1 VSNVTGDPEYG
12 QTPADAPMTLPVSNP
27 GSGTGQS
34 QQRQGNPR
42 QPQPGP
48 WVQPRPPYPGAIGSP
63 SSPTAVNPINTHGV
77 VLANGEQPVR
87 EYRVTRMERPK
98 GDGYLLVTNRRLLFV
113 SEAQGVAG
121 HSVLIRETHLP
132 DISGVTGYVG
142 KGLSIGRII
151 LIALLTFFFIGW
163 GFLYRPLFLMLV
175 LPAYLAWRLWK
186 SQGKEITLV
195 IRARGQS
202 ESSVALVARQNTGIF
217 GLFVGLFGSH
227 SPLAGVILGP
237 GPDAERAI
245 QEIGA
250 LVLDLQT
257 LGDVALERWAKAEG
271 GLA

>member
-1 VSNVTGDPEYG
+1 MIDGPEHEQEARDTSG
-12 QTPADAPMTLPVSNP
+12 TLFASDS
-27 GSGTGQS
+27 GSGKEQK
-34 QQRQGNPR
+34 QLRQGNPR
-42 QPQPGP
+42 QPQSGP

-63 SSPTAVNPINTHGV
+63 TPPTVVNRINTHGV

-87 EYRVTRMERPK
+87 EYHVTRMERPN

-113 SEAQGVAG
+113 SEAQEIAG

-132 DISGVTGYVG
+132 DISGVTGYVS

-151 LIALLTFFFIGW
+151 LIALLTFFCLGW
-163 GFLYRPLFLMLV
+163 GFLYWPLFLTLA
-175 LPAYLAWRLWK
+175 LPAYLVWRLWK

-202 ESSVALVARQNTGIF
+202 ESSVELVTRQNTGIF
-217 GLFVGLFGSH
+217 GRRY
-227 SPLAGVILGP
+227 PLAGVILGP

-257 LGDVALERWAKAEG
+257 LGDVALELWTKAEG